1 MKARKTKETIWTGFK
16 TLLLFV
22 LFLFFLFPI
31 LWVFLTS
38 IKRPVDQMAIP
49 PVWFPEQPVI
59 RNYLDLFSH
68 PDFVTSLINS
78 IVIAGLATLVTVLLG
93 AFAAYSMVRFRVG
106 GNLLPNLILTT
117 RMIPPVVVIIPIF
130 LIAFNMNLLNTHFLL
145 IITYTAL
152 NLALVIWLLRDFFAA
167 IPTEVEEAAMLDGCT
182 RLQMIWKVVLPI
194 IKPGLMATSL
204 ICFIFCWNEF
214 IFALTLSGDATKT
227 MPVLTSSFVT
237 QKGTDR
243 GVMSAA
249 GMISSVPIIV
259 VTIFFQKYLV
269 SGLTSGSVK

>member
-1 MKARKTKETIWTGFK
+1 MRKVKQNLWTGMK
-16 TLLLFV
+16 TLVLFF
-22 LFLFFLFPI
+22 LFLFFLFPV

-38 IKRPVDQMAIP
+38 IKRPVEQMAIP

-59 RNYLDLFSH
+59 RNYLQLFDH
-68 PDFVTSLINS
+68 PDFVTSLTNS
-78 IVIAGLATLVTVLLG
+78 ILIAGLATLFTVAIG

-106 GNLLPNLILTT
+106 GGLLPNLILTT

-130 LIAFNMNLLNTHFLL
+130 LIAYNLNLLNTHFLL

-152 NLALVIWLLRDFFAA
+152 NLALVIWLLRDFVAA
-167 IPTEVEEAAMLDGCT
+167 IPVDIEEAAMLDGCT
-182 RLQMIWKVVLPI
+182 RLQTIFKVVLPI
-194 IKPGLMATSL
+194 IKPGLVATSL

-237 QKGTDR
+237 QRGTDR

-249 GMISSVPIIV
+249 GMISSIPVIV